1 MKIILSYRGG
11 IKLSFFP
18 LSFLVIIPI
27 LDYYLSNMKSENIFS
42 AVIFFLLLT
51 GVFPGPAP
59 AAVKIPRIDNR
70 ALPSVGYYQQQA
82 IRKLAGGA
90 IECMDS
96 LNLLVIRVS
105 FQDSGFE
112 MDSIQ
117 GVPHDSLYFKN
128 ELRHLKEY
136 YHGASGGMFNLHYDL
151 LDEIIQL
158 SRPQEYYGEEEKW
171 SSKMVEMLMETVDST
186 DSVVDYSGYD
196 AFALIHS
203 GAGRET
209 DIFRDSPEQL
219 WSGFI
224 GPEKIEEIVADTL
237 ATPGIPTD
245 DSLGGKPFYIDNVL
259 ILPEESSQDGY
270 IFGSL
275 GIYSYQLAKRLGLLP
290 LYDSTPSGYPDSQ
303 GIGNF
308 GLMSYGLYNALGFVP
323 AFPSAFNRYLMGWV
337 EAVTID
343 ENCLVEL
350 KDINS
355 ASPGGTKMVRVN
367 LSPSEYFLIVN
378 RVHDTDFDGFF
389 DFGDINGD
397 GIPQNGDTLLGA
409 EFDFYMTQET
419 NPSTKVIRDTVEVN
433 KYTTGSGIMVW
444 HVDERVILDAL
455 TNDANMNNNAALKG
469 VDLEE
474 ADGVQD
480 LDRSGGSHA
489 FGSYYDS
496 YRNGNNDSFGE
507 NTLPSSDGNFGIN
520 SGINITDISDAGH
533 TMNFRIS
540 FDHFFESEKVQING
554 LIQGHSPI
562 PAEVNSSGG
571 IDMIVT
577 ADTGLVYL
585 ISDVGAPEWTDRI
598 ELLAEFPG
606 AVWRGP
612 PVVSDIDDGQNPE
625 IFAVS
630 ANNTLYGFNYL
641 GEPFIIDVDGTP
653 GSLDM
658 PDSILSLPMMIEIDG
673 DTLSEVLILSSVED
687 SVFINI
693 IGSSVAIEGAHEIG
707 DGVFRVP
714 FAGGSLMS
722 NPSAAAASGS
732 IDGFFCLTRRE
743 SGTSE
748 LRLVRFVDGG
758 FSTEYYRV
766 LSCLVPEG
774 PLLLPSSGDIDGDGF
789 DELVVSVPGTGLIF
803 WSPEGDRF
811 TIYGNNYVMSPPA
824 LEDIDGDGILE
835 TAARDAKTLFLFTGF
850 GVLKENWPV
859 SIDTRVSLLEGCRGE
874 YSQPII
880 EDIDEDEECEIIF
893 NIMGNL
899 HAFEIGSNCVD
910 GWPIIG
916 AGGGLETPAFFEGS
930 GNDLRIFITGR
941 TNLTGNINVNNSG
954 SAMDVSCALCF
965 NTASRFFPDR
975 GWSFYRHDISGT
987 GRQSA
992 SGSSLPAGKIIDE
1005 RTFICYPNP
1014 VRTTN
1019 LTVRISISSPADVK
1033 ICILNIEGEKVL
1045 ETKRNH
1051 PYSSGNNVPFEAS
1064 VPVDN
1069 LAGGIYICY
1078 LEISAGKESW
1088 RGARKFAVVR

>member
-1 MKIILSYRGG
+1 MKMILPYRGG
-11 IKLSFFP
+11 IKVSFFP
-18 LSFLVIIPI
+18 LSFLVIMPI
-27 LDYYLSNMKSENIFS
+27 LVYYLSTMKSKKIFS
-42 AVIFFLLLT
+42 AVIFFLLLS
-51 GVFPGPAP
+51 GFYPGPAP
-59 AAVKIPRIDNR
+59 ADVKMPSIDKR
-70 ALPSVGYYQQQA
+70 VLPSVGYYQKQS
-82 IRKLAGGA
+82 IRKLAEGA
-90 IECMDS
+90 IECVDS

-112 MDSIQ
+112 TDSTE
-117 GVPHDSLYFKN
+117 GLPHDFLYFNN

-136 YHGASGGMFNLHYDL
+136 YYGASGGMFNLNYDL
-151 LDEIIQL
+151 LDKIIQM
-158 SRPQEYYGEEEKW
+158 SRPQEYYGEEERW
-171 SSKMVEMLMETVDST
+171 SSRMIEMLIETVDST

-209 DIFRDSPEQL
+209 DIFGDSPGQL

-224 GPEKIEEIVADTL
+224 GPEEIEEIIADTL
-237 ATPGIPTD
+237 AAPGIPTD
-245 DSLGGKPFYIDNVL
+245 DSLGGEPFYIDNLL

-275 GIYSYQLAKRLGLLP
+275 GIYAYQLAKRLGLLP
-290 LYDSTPSGYPDSQ
+290 LYDSTPSGYSDSQ

-337 EAVTID
+337 EVVTID
-343 ENCLVEL
+343 ENCLVKL

-355 ASPGGTKMVRVN
+355 VSPEDTQMVRVD

-397 GIPQNGDTLLGA
+397 GIPQNRDTLLGA

-419 NPSTKVIRDTVEVN
+419 NPSIKVIRDTMEVN
-433 KYTTGSGIMVW
+433 KYTTGSGIMIW

-455 TNDANMNNNAALKG
+455 VNDVNMNNNAALKG

-474 ADGVQD
+474 ADGIQD
-480 LDRSGGSHA
+480 LDRSGGAYA

-507 NTLPSSDGNFGIN
+507 NTMPSSDGNFGIN
-520 SGINITDISDAGH
+520 SGINITDISDTGQS
-533 TMNFRIS
+533 MNFRIS
-540 FDHFFESEKVQING
+540 FDHSFESETVRING

-562 PAEVNSSGG
+562 PAEVNSSTG

-585 ISDVGAPEWTDRI
+585 VSDAGAPEWTDRI

-606 AVWRGP
+606 AVWKGP
-612 PVVSDIDDGQNPE
+612 PVVSDIDGGQNPE

-630 ANNTLYGFNYL
+630 ANNTLYGFNCL
-641 GEPFIIDVDGTP
+641 GDPFTIDADGTP

-658 PDSILSLPMMIEIDG
+658 PDSILSLPMMIEIDS
-673 DTLSEVLILSSVED
+673 DTLSEVLILSSAGD

-693 IGSSVAIEGAHEIG
+693 IGSSAAIEGAHEIG

-714 FAGGSLMS
+714 FAGGSLVS

-732 IDGFFCLTRRE
+732 IDGFFCLIRRE
-743 SGTSE
+743 NGTSE
-748 LRLVRFVDGG
+748 LRLVRFVNGA
-758 FSTEYYRV
+758 FSTEYCRA
-766 LSCLVPEG
+766 LSCPVPESS
-774 PLLLPSSGDIDGDGF
+774 LLLPSSGDIDGDGF
-789 DELVVSVPGTGLIF
+789 DEMIVSVPGSGLIF
-803 WSPEGDRF
+803 WSPEGDRLI
-811 TIYGNNYVMSPPA
+811 IYENSNIMSPPA
-824 LEDIDGDGILE
+824 LEDIDGDGVLE
-835 TAARDAKTLFLFTGF
+835 TAARDPKNLFLFTGF

-859 SIDTRVSLLEGCRGE
+859 SIDARVSLLEGCRSE

-880 EDIDEDEECEIIF
+880 EDIDEDEKCEIIF

-899 HAFEIGSNCVD
+899 HAFEIDSNRAE

-916 AGGGLETPAFFEGS
+916 AGGGLETPAFFKGV
-930 GNDLRIFITGR
+930 GNDLRIFMTGR
-941 TNLTGNINVNNSG
+941 TDLTGNINVNKSG
-954 SAMDVSCALCF
+954 SVMNLSCAVCF
-965 NTASRFFPDR
+965 NTANRFFPDR

-987 GRQSA
+987 GRKSA
-992 SGSSLPAGKIIDE
+992 SGSFLPAGEIIDG

-1014 VRTTN
+1014 VREKN
-1019 LTVRISISSPADVK
+1019 LTVRISISSTADVK

-1045 ETKRNH
+1045 EISRTH

-1069 LAGGIYICY
+1069 LASGIYICY
-1078 LEISAGKESW
+1078 MEISADNESW
-1088 RGARKFAVVR
+1088 RGARKFAVVK